1 MAGPSCAPFFA
12 ANDAANTPRITA
24 RSEGKRKRRK
34 GHSAFN
40 SGGVGWL
47 VGLAQN
53 EVDFAG
59 NPGTVPR
66 QAASVWVAN
75 WIINVSWKRE

>member
-1 MAGPSCAPFFA
+1 MREKESEEKGTVPS
-12 ANDAANTPRITA
+12 TQV
-24 RSEGKRKRRK
+24 
-34 GHSAFN
+34 
-40 SGGVGWL
+40 GVGWL

-66 QAASVWVAN
+66 QAASVWEGN